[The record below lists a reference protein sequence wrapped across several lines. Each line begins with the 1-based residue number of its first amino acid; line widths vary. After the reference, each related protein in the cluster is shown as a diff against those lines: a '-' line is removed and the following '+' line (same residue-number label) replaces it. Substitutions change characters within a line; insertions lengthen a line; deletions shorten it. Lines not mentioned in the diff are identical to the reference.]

1 VLLYTLFSLFLKFW
15 FSYYISR
22 FQLNELEMNRLKE
35 KENGDR
41 KAKALALKSVALAE
55 TSEVRSSEDSE
66 T

>member
-1 VLLYTLFSLFLKFW
+1 
-15 FSYYISR
+15 
-22 FQLNELEMNRLKE
+22 MNRLKE